1 MDSFKIKAERKS
13 LWSYCWTSDGSA
25 LPVFLHQSLVSFP
38 VFFVSVT
45 YYCLKK
51 KKKIIF
57 LPSSVVLRAD
67 ALFLKWCLDAVVTS
81 ASSAFWNTLSSQ
93 IQVTVSSLIEM
104 NMKESQQT

>member
-1 MDSFKIKAERKS
+1 MKCS
-13 LWSYCWTSDGSA
+13 T
-25 LPVFLHQSLVSFP
+25 SFP
-38 VFFVSVT
+38 TSKLSQFSRFLCICNVLL
-45 YYCLKK
+45 LKK

-93 IQVTVSSLIEM
+93 IQVTVSSLIET